1 LPEVDHVVVSK
12 KADSGRIGRT
22 TKLWLKVFLVSLVTI
37 SVGGQFLDQSVSTK
51 PVADGRN
58 SSPRTAVAKAAAPTF
73 PAPSKTPVMIQ
84 GKPISP
90 VNSSPIPDNPVI
102 TLPEAGI
109 AQLAYNMP
117 LQDVPQ
123 SRDRKLDGVIDEVV
137 AFAQQQGL
145 PTESLSISLVDLS
158 HNRKAAYQEKVMRFP
173 ASVVKLFWMVELYSG
188 IERGTVSPDYGQH
201 DLQSGCKLPICR
213 MIQDSDNES
222 ASKVVDVLTNTISSK
237 SDIQSAAEY
246 QTWAQRREG
255 LDIYFQRSGYEG
267 ISLKHKNFPI
277 PYLGL
282 DRPQGA
288 DLQLR
293 GSDPSQPIRNRI
305 STAQATKLMQDIVT
319 GRAVSPRASAT
330 MMQLLTRYDLQT
342 GEWKAKEYD
351 PIEGFFGESLP
362 TDTYLAS
369 KVGWTSDSRQEVA
382 YIKSSDGR
390 AEYILTIF
398 ADDPKYAKDW
408 KVFPKISKLV
418 FDRMQNANS

>member
-1 LPEVDHVVVSK
+1 MITTGKTNPRRF
-12 KADSGRIGRT
+12 GRN
-22 TKLWLKVFLVSLVTI
+22 TKLGLKVFLVSIITV
-37 SVGGQFLDQSVSTK
+37 SVGGQILDQTVASK
-51 PVADGRN
+51 PTVNTGKAT
-58 SSPRTAVAKAAAPTF
+58 PKIATAKTSQMSAPV
-73 PAPSKTPVMIQ
+73 PTPMLVPTQ
-84 GKPISP
+84 GKPSTPASP
-90 VNSSPIPDNPVI
+90 SLIPDNPI
-102 TLPEAGI
+102 INMPGSAS
-109 AQLAYNMP
+109 AQIAYNAP
-117 LQDVPQ
+117 LQDTPQ
-123 SRDRKLDGVIDEVV
+123 SRSQELDGVVNEVV

-222 ASKVVDVLTNTISSK
+222 ASKVVDVLTNTTSSK

-293 GSDPSQPIRNRI
+293 GNDPSQPIRNRI

-398 ADDPKYAKDW
+398 ADDSKYAKDW